1 MCGKSNA
8 MNDKSKL
15 SKPKI
20 IELPK
25 FLDARGNLSFFENRT
40 HIPFDIKRTYWIYD
54 VPGGEE
60 RGGHAFKQTEEFIVA
75 LSGSFDV
82 VLDDGTDSKV
92 YTLNR
97 SYLGLYVPKMY
108 WRVMN
113 NFSSNSLA
121 LVAASTEFSAEDYIY
136 DRKEFTAK
144 VKSARKAGA
153 R

>member
-1 MCGKSNA
+1 
-8 MNDKSKL
+8 MNHISE
-15 SKPKI
+15 PKI
-20 IELPK
+20 IQLPK
-25 FLDARGNLSFFENRT
+25 FLDARGTLSFFENRT

-60 RGGHAFKQTEEFIVA
+60 RGGHAFKMTEEFIVA

-82 VLDDGTDSKV
+82 VLDDGTFSKT

-97 SYLGLYVPKMY
+97 SYLGLYVPNMY

-121 LVAASTEFSAEDYIY
+121 LIAASTGFSAEDYIY
-136 DRKEFTAK
+136 DREEFTES
-144 VKSARKAGA
+144 VKPVRQAGK